1 VSNDINEAIV
11 PAEINRNSHLIN
23 VLEAIAGSSSNGG
36 YYEMPVPINDLG
48 GDFTKS
54 GLAWNDINEAIVP
67 AEINR
72 NSHLIN
78 VLEAIAGS
86 SPSSFSNNTH
96 GDIIINI
103 DYKVSGSGSGNGM
116 YLDKFAFERAVTE
129 IIGKVTRHYGAY

>member
-1 VSNDINEAIV
+1 
-11 PAEINRNSHLIN
+11 
-23 VLEAIAGSSSNGG
+23 
-36 YYEMPVPINDLG
+36 MPVPINDLG

-96 GDIIINI
+96 GGIIINI
-103 DYKVSGSGSGNGM
+103 DYKVSGAGSGNGM